1 MQQCYILDR
10 YKFPMH
16 DVANVDTFVD
26 KRSQAEIFQDIILY
40 LNEKLSPDLVKIWS
54 EFLGRNV
61 TDTCFYR
68 SGLSYLAEDM
78 KRVKKEFAYNKEIII
93 DSESHMPENM
103 KRKEPS
109 KHCKP
114 VNESCSYLTEIN
126 KLLTNT
132 NLTKDNFISLMKK
145 KQNVKL
151 LLDHLATKELPKSC
165 KKKVI

>member
-1 MQQCYILDR
+1 
-10 YKFPMH
+10 MH

-61 TDTCFYR
+61 TDTCLYR
-68 SGLSYLAEDM
+68 SSLSYLAEDM

-103 KRKEPS
+103 KRKAHS

-114 VNESCSYLTEIN
+114 VKGNCSYLTEIN

-132 NLTKDNFISLMKK
+132 NLKRTILFL
-145 KQNVKL
+145 
-151 LLDHLATKELPKSC
+151 
-165 KKKVI
+165 